1 MEPKSKDQLIQ
12 ELRER
17 VYALEEIESD
27 RDAIERE
34 LKSTRQRLQHLLA
47 VSPAII
53 YTTKASG
60 DFACTYVSE
69 NLQAIMG
76 YTPEQMTTDP
86 KCWPDHLHPEDTRRI
101 LDECPRLVERGKGTL
116 EYRFRRRE
124 GGYIWIL
131 DTFRV
136 VYDDAGRPLEL
147 VGAWADI
154 TDGKHAE
161 QAALEA
167 KRYLT
172 RLIES
177 STDAIVST
185 DKEGKIVLVNDGAE
199 KLLGYQAKDLI
210 GQPVTVV
217 YGSEAAAKEILRE
230 MR

>member
-17 VYALEEIESD
+17 AYALEEIESD

-86 KCWPDHLHPEDTRRI
+86 KCWPDHLHPEDARRI
-101 LDECPRLVERGKGTL
+101 LDERPRLVERGKGTL

-136 VYDDAGRPLEL
+136 VYDDALRANTPAPSLARMWTRSWASLPGRCSRIRDF
-147 VGAWADI
+147 GF
-154 TDGKHAE
+154 
-161 QAALEA
+161 
-167 KRYLT
+167 R
-172 RLIES
+172 
-177 STDAIVST
+177 VSIQT
-185 DKEGKIVLVNDGAE
+185 MPRVSPPKWL
-199 KLLGYQAKDLI
+199 
-210 GQPVTVV
+210 P
-217 YGSEAAAKEILRE
+217 
-230 MR
+230 